1 MKEKVLGIIFS
12 IALVMVLL
20 ITSFEIGAYGDW
32 DFFQKEY
39 EKYSVADDLGME
51 MPDIMATTKYMMS
64 YLRGGEE
71 ELVFVTRIEGEEK
84 DFFNEQDR
92 FHMGEVKVLFLGGL
106 ALRRIAVVVCVFC
119 VCALLLLKSD
129 WKNVLARM
137 YRRTLAVF
145 TALIFV
151 LGIAVSQN
159 FSKVFEIFHHIFFDN
174 DLWLFDPRY
183 DYMIR
188 MLPEGFFFDIV
199 LRIGGFFVGF
209 LIVSFGVSI
218 IISKTNKSDKI

>member
-71 ELVFVTRIEGEEK
+71 ELVFVTQIEGEEK

-106 ALRRIAVVVCVFC
+106 ALRRIAVVVCVLS
-119 VCALLLLKSD
+119 VCTLLFMKSD
-129 WKNVLARM
+129 WKCILARA

-145 TALIFV
+145 TVLILV

-209 LIVSFGVSI
+209 LVVSFLLSI
-218 IISKTNKSDKI
+218 IISRTNKSDKI